1 MEVCNVKVAFIRPL
15 GFDNLKEWCE
25 SEENVY
31 LGRKGVVFIKKDD
44 GTKER
49 YPKQDS
55 KWCNP
60 FKVGKGGKGLK
71 REEAVEKH

>member
-1 MEVCNVKVAFIRPL
+1 MKVVFVRPL

-44 GTKER
+44 GTK
-49 YPKQDS
+49 
-55 KWCNP
+55 
-60 FKVGKGGKGLK
+60 
-71 REEAVEKH
+71 